1 MFQLL
6 LTILITVVAGLT
18 PVAAAEMAVS
28 PPAPP
33 VAELVAQALQANPEL
48 EASEARWRMFVQQA
62 RQAGTFEDPMLMVG
76 INNALIR
83 DPLNFQ
89 REEMTSKVV
98 GISQSVPFFGKR
110 SLARAAAEQ
119 GAQSV
124 RAEHEERRLEL
135 AAMVKESYAGLFFVE
150 QALDVVGRNLRVMN
164 DVIGATESRYGVGQ
178 AAQQDVLKA
187 QLERSRMLDMQI
199 VLLQQRRSLE
209 AALNRLLFR
218 PVATPIGRIG
228 ALVVE
233 PLPLDAEQLVTVAE
247 QNRPLLAGLAARE
260 AQGRQQEQL
269 AKRDFYPDF
278 TFSLE
283 YMQREPAM
291 ESEGYDMYSASVSFN
306 LPVQRQRR
314 HAMVGEAQAAQ
325 RMAQAERE
333 VLRNDIRAGIADLLA
348 RMEKSRQLADLYRD
362 GIIPQASRSFEAGRI
377 AYQNNQ
383 VDFSA
388 MLESLLMLFNY
399 ERDYFEAVADYRM
412 TLARLEALIG
422 RDLSAGS
429 LP

>member
-1 MFQLL
+1 MIHLL
-6 LTILITVVAGLT
+6 LTVLMLLSLFTL
-18 PVAAAEMAVS
+18 PLLAAENPAGN
-28 PPAPP
+28 PAPP
-33 VAELVAQALQANPEL
+33 VEELVAQALQANPEL
-48 EASEARWRMFVQQA
+48 DASEARWRMFVQQA
-62 RQAGTFEDPMLMVG
+62 RQAGTFDDPMLMLG

-83 DPLNFQ
+83 DPLDFR
-89 REEMTSKVV
+89 REEMTSKVI

-110 SLARAAAEQ
+110 SLAREAAEQ
-119 GAQSV
+119 GALSV
-124 RAEHEERRLEL
+124 QAEHEERRLEL
-135 AAMVKESYAGLFFVE
+135 AAMVKESYARLFFIE
-150 QALDVVGRNLRVMN
+150 QALDVVGRNLRVMS

-178 AAQQDVLKA
+178 AVQQDVLKA
-187 QLERSRMLDMQI
+187 QLERSRMLDVQI
-199 VLLQQRRSLE
+199 ALQQQRRSQE

-218 PVATPIGRIG
+218 PAATPVGRIG
-228 ALVVE
+228 ALAVE
-233 PLPLDAEQLVTVAE
+233 PVAVDAEELTRIAE

-260 AQGRQQEQL
+260 AQGRREEQL
-269 AKRDFYPDF
+269 ARRDFYPDF

-283 YMQREPAM
+283 YMQREEAM

-333 VLRNDIRAGIADLLA
+333 ALRNDIRAGIADLLA
-348 RMEKSRQLADLYRD
+348 QMERSRQLIGLYRD

-388 MLESLLMLFNY
+388 MLESQLMLFNY

-412 TLARLEALIG
+412 SLARLEALIG
-422 RDLSAGS
+422 RDLSAIS
-429 LP
+429 RP